1 MEAGKLYSIQY
12 TESAARFLR
21 ELDSRIRIR
30 ISTRIAALAQNP
42 FPPGNRKLKG
52 AERAFRIRIGDYRVV
67 YDVLEDVV
75 VVLVL
80 RIGHRK
86 DVYR

>member
-1 MEAGKLYSIQY
+1 MEAAKFYSIRY
-12 TESAARFLR
+12 TESAAQFLR
-21 ELDSRIRIR
+21 ESDARLRVR
-30 ISTRIAALAQNP
+30 ISTKIATLARNP